1 MSFFYNHFGDYMKIY
16 LDVIFLIN
24 FLFDFFLLMITS
36 ILLRRKVQL
45 INMFLGSL
53 IGALSIFVLFINI
66 NSFELFIIKVIIS
79 LIMVLVTFKYKNIR
93 YTLKNMIYLYFT
105 SMVLGG
111 VLYYLN
117 VEFSYKQEGLVFYHD
132 GLSINFIFLIIF
144 SPIIVYAYVKQI
156 KELRNNYNNYYNCK
170 IYFNNNYLE
179 LTGFIDSGNK
189 LVDPYLKR
197 PVILINKK
205 DYIYDINEFKM
216 ILVPYQGIN
225 SNGLLECITPTKISI
240 NNKLLK
246 KKCLIGLLNDE
257 IVIDG
262 VSCILNNK
270 IMEDIIC

>member
-1 MSFFYNHFGDYMKIY
+1 MIICQGDFQ
-16 LDVIFLIN
+16 IFDFPFD
-24 FLFDFFLLMITS
+24 FLFDFLLLTATS
-36 ILLRRKVQL
+36 LLLKRNVKFVNIL
-45 INMFLGSL
+45 LGSL
-53 IGALSIFVLFINI
+53 VGALSIFVLFIQI

-79 LIMVLVTFKYKNIR
+79 LLMVLITFKYKNIR
-93 YTLKNMIYLYFT
+93 YTLKNIFYLYST

-144 SPIIVYAYVKQI
+144 SPVIVYAYVKQI
-156 KELRNNYNNYYNCK
+156 KKLKNNYNNYYNCK
-170 IYFNNNYLE
+170 IYFYDKCLD
-179 LTGFIDSGNK
+179 LTGFIDSGNQ
-189 LVDPYLKR
+189 LTDPYLRR
-197 PVILINKK
+197 PIILINKK

-216 ILVPYQGIN
+216 VMVPYSGVNSKGLITCVQPTKIIIN
-225 SNGLLECITPTKISI
+225 NHLLKKNCLVGLLE
-240 NNKLLK
+240 
-246 KKCLIGLLNDE
+246 DD

>member
-24 FLFDFFLLMITS
+24 LLFDFFLLMITS
-36 ILLRRKVQL
+36 ILLRRKVKFK
-45 INMFLGSL
+45 NMISGSL

-66 NSFELFIIKVIIS
+66 NSLELFIIKIIIS

-93 YTLKNMIYLYFT
+93 YTLKNVIYLYFT
-105 SMVLGG
+105 SMILGG

-144 SPIIVYAYVKQI
+144 SPIIVYAYIKQI

-197 PVILINKK
+197 PIILINKK

-216 ILVPYQGIN
+216 ILVPYQGVN

-246 KKCLIGLLNDE
+246 KKCLIGLLNNE

-270 IMEDIIC
+270 ITEDIIC

>member
-1 MSFFYNHFGDYMKIY
+1 MKVY

-24 FLFDFFLLMITS
+24 FLFDFLLLTATS
-36 ILLRRKVQL
+36 LLLKRNVKFVNIL
-45 INMFLGSL
+45 LGSL
-53 IGALSIFVLFINI
+53 VGALSIFVLFIQI

-79 LIMVLVTFKYKNIR
+79 LLMVLITFKYKNIR
-93 YTLKNMIYLYFT
+93 YTLKNIFYLYST

-144 SPIIVYAYVKQI
+144 SPVIVYAYVKQI
-156 KELRNNYNNYYNCK
+156 KKLKNNCK
-170 IYFNNNYLE
+170 IYFYDKCLD
-179 LTGFIDSGNK
+179 LTGFIDSGNQ
-189 LVDPYLKR
+189 LTDPYLRR
-197 PVILINKK
+197 PIILINKK

-216 ILVPYQGIN
+216 VMVPYSGVNSKGLITCVQPTKIIIN
-225 SNGLLECITPTKISI
+225 NHLLKKNCLVGLLE
-240 NNKLLK
+240 
-246 KKCLIGLLNDE
+246 DD

>member
-1 MSFFYNHFGDYMKIY
+1 
-16 LDVIFLIN
+16 
-24 FLFDFFLLMITS
+24 MITS
-36 ILLRRKVQL
+36 ILLRRKVKL
-45 INMFLGSL
+45 INMILGALTGS
-53 IGALSIFVLFINI
+53 LSIFVLFINI
-66 NSFELFIIKVIIS
+66 NSFELFIIKIIIS
-79 LIMVLVTFKYKNIR
+79 LIMVLITFKYKNIR
-93 YTLKNMIYLYFT
+93 YTIKNIVYLYFT
-105 SMVLGG
+105 SMILGG

-117 VEFSYKQEGLVFYHD
+117 IEFSYKQEGLVFYHD
-132 GLSINFIFLIIF
+132 GLSINFIFLIIL

-189 LVDPYLKR
+189 LIDPYLKR
-197 PVILINKK
+197 PIILINKK

-216 ILVPYQGIN
+216 ILVPYQGVN
-225 SNGLLECITPTKISI
+225 SSGMLECISPTKIII

-257 IVIDG
+257 ILIDG

>member
-36 ILLRRKVQL
+36 ILLRRKVKL
-45 INMFLGSL
+45 KNIILGSL

-66 NSFELFIIKVIIS
+66 NSFELFIIKIIIS
-79 LIMVLVTFKYKNIR
+79 LIMVLITFKYKNIR
-93 YTLKNMIYLYFT
+93 YTLKNMVYLYFT
-105 SMVLGG
+105 SMILGG

-132 GLSINFIFLIIF
+132 GLSINFVFLIIF
-144 SPIIVYAYVKQI
+144 SPVIVYAYTKQI

-170 IYFNNNYLE
+170 IYFNDNYIE
-179 LTGFIDSGNK
+179 VTGFIDSGNK
-189 LVDPYLKR
+189 LVDPYLRR
-197 PVILINKK
+197 PIILINKK

-216 ILVPYQGIN
+216 ILVPYQGVN
-225 SNGLLECITPTKISI
+225 SGGMLECITPTKIII
-240 NNKLLK
+240 NDKELK
-246 KKCLIGLLNDE
+246 KKCLVGLLNDE